1 MAEDE
6 FVAEWFRYA
15 NMDLDTA
22 KYTFETMHPAPL
34 EIICFH
40 CQQAAEKFLKGVLVA
55 FDVEPE
61 KTHDLSKITAVLK
74 TYLTVPDEFSSFE
87 KTLTQFGVRTRYPN
101 EISVD
106 ESQTKT
112 AISHAQE
119 IKQWAESE
127 IAKIEEA
134 EKRAEEEKSS
144 EQEISQE

>member
-22 KYTFETMHPAPL
+22 KHTFENMHPAPL

-40 CQQAAEKFLKGVLVA
+40 CHQAAEKFLKGILVA

-61 KTHDLSKITAVLK
+61 KTHDLSKLTATLK
-74 TYLTVPDEFSSFE
+74 AYLPVPKEFSDFE

-112 AISHAQE
+112 AITHAE
-119 IKQWAESE
+119 KIKQWAESE
-127 IAKIEEA
+127 IAKIEKA
-134 EKRAEEEKSS
+134 EKKAEEEKSS
-144 EQEISQE
+144 EQENSKK